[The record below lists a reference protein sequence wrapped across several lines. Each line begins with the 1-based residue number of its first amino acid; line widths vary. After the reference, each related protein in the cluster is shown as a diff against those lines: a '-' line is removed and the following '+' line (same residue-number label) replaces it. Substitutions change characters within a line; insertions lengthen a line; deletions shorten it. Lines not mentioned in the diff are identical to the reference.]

1 MTLEF
6 VPNETPANLKVVP
19 NGVIVAD
26 NEALMRDI
34 VRTVLTRANQQV
46 FPVVDG
52 AEAVDLARRFKA
64 RLVLLDI
71 GMPRLNGLEAF
82 SEIRA
87 LPGYADVPIV
97 MLTGHSEE
105 IMVAYARKLGVN
117 DFITKPF
124 RPNLLL
130 QRLAPYLDI
139 PPNMRGDTSTAPGGR
154 DLVSGVKEDVWETN
168 HLGARR
174 GPEDSMGVKGRE
186 IMRVWRGARN
196 GF

>member
-1 MTLEF
+1 VTLEF
-6 VPNETPANLKVVP
+6 TQKTMP

-34 VRTVLTRANQQV
+34 VRTVLVRANQQV

-52 AEAVDLARRFKA
+52 IEAVELARRFKA

-71 GMPRLNGLEAF
+71 GMPRMNGLEAF
-82 SEIRA
+82 AEIRA

-130 QRLAPYLDI
+130 ARLAPYLDI
-139 PPNMRGDTSTAPGGR
+139 PAHLRPDNVPPAGGR
-154 DLVSGVKEDVWETN
+154 DQASGVKEDVWDTA
-168 HLGARR
+168 HA
-174 GPEDSMGVKGRE
+174 GPKSSADEQRAVKGRE
-186 IMRVWRGARN
+186 VMRVWRSAPG